1 MDIEKPTTTINNIH
15 VIDDDA
21 IYIKHESKTF
31 KFEITK
37 KAFKQLSKREQA
49 NLKKLASRNFEIE
62 RK

>member
-1 MDIEKPTTTINNIH
+1 MKNF
-15 VIDDDA
+15 DA

-37 KAFKQLSKREQA
+37 KAFKQLSKREQN

>member
-1 MDIEKPTTTINNIH
+1 MDMTPNTTIENIH
-15 VIDDDA
+15 EIDDDA

-37 KAFKQLSKREQA
+37 KAFKQLSKREQK
-49 NLKKLASRNFEIE
+49 NLVKLASRNFEIE

>member
-1 MDIEKPTTTINNIH
+1 MKPVTTIKVLH
-15 VIDDDA
+15 EIDDDA

-37 KAFKQLSKREQA
+37 KAFKQLSKREQN